1 MDHRAPAATPS
12 ALRTASRRT
21 GRPPLTERRKAATR
35 LDISRQAVR
44 LFAAQGVAGTSADEI
59 AAAAG
64 LSTRTLWRYFPS
76 KEECVRPLLL
86 TGLEDIIERLRAW
99 PPGATLTEALGLDDD
114 EASERDRDSAEVAQ
128 LVRLTAGEPGLR
140 AVWLQIH
147 SEAADGFAA
156 ILAER
161 EGRDAA
167 DLAVR
172 VRAGTLNVALRIAVE
187 EWARRADAPGAPPL
201 REVMRAALGHAATA
215 LPG

>member
-1 MDHRAPAATPS
+1 MEYRPPAVPS
-12 ALRTASRRT
+12 APRPTARRT

-44 LFAAQGVAGTSADEI
+44 LFAAQGVAATSADEI

-86 TGLEDIIERLRAW
+86 TGLEDVMERLRAW
-99 PPGATLTEALGLDDD
+99 RPGVTLAEALDLDDR
-114 EASERDRDSAEVAQ
+114 APGRGQDSAEVAQ

-147 SEAADGFAA
+147 SAAADAFAE

-161 EGRDAA
+161 EGLDAA

-187 EWARRADAPGAPPL
+187 EWARRAEAPDAPAL
-201 REVMRAALGHAATA
+201 RDVMRAALGHAAPA
-215 LPG
+215 LPD

>member
-1 MDHRAPAATPS
+1 MDHRPPAVPS
-12 ALRTASRRT
+12 AARPTARRT

-99 PPGATLTEALGLDDD
+99 PPGVTLTEALGLDDPASGRD
-114 EASERDRDSAEVAQ
+114 EDSAEVAQ

-147 SEAADGFAA
+147 SEAADAFAA

-161 EGRDAA
+161 EGRDAS

-187 EWARRADAPGAPPL
+187 EWARRADGPASPAL
-201 REVMRAALGHAATA
+201 RDVMRAALGHAATA

>member
-1 MDHRAPAATPS
+1 MDHRPPATPS
-12 ALRTASRRT
+12 APRPTARRT

-35 LDISRQAVR
+35 LDIARQAVR
-44 LFAAQGVAGTSADEI
+44 LFADRGVAGTSADEI

-86 TGLEDIIERLRAW
+86 TGLEGIVERLRAW
-99 PPGATLTEALGLDDD
+99 PPGATLTEALGLDDQ
-114 EASERDRDSAEVAQ
+114 ASGRDQDSAEVAQ
-128 LVRLTAGEPGLR
+128 LVCLTADEPGLR

-147 SEAADGFAA
+147 SEAADAFAA

-161 EGRDAA
+161 EGRDAR

-187 EWARRADAPGAPPL
+187 EWARRAGDPDAPAL

>member
-1 MDHRAPAATPS
+1 MEFTPPAERSAPRPAA
-12 ALRTASRRT
+12 RRT

-44 LFAAQGVAGTSADEI
+44 LFAAHGVAGTSADEI

-76 KEECVRPLLL
+76 KEECVRPLL
-86 TGLEDIIERLRAW
+86 TSGLEDIVERLRDW
-99 PPGATLTEALGLDDD
+99 PPGATLTEALGLDADD
-114 EASERDRDSAEVAQ
+114 ADRTSDSAEVAQ
-128 LVRLTAGEPGLR
+128 LVRLTGGEPGLR

-147 SEAADGFAA
+147 SEAADAFAA

-187 EWARRADAPGAPPL
+187 EWARHAGAPGAPAL
-201 REVMRAALGHAATA
+201 RDVMRAALGHAAAA
-215 LPG
+215 LPGE

>member
-1 MDHRAPAATPS
+1 MEYRPPATQPAPRPT
-12 ALRTASRRT
+12 SRRT

-35 LDISRQAVR
+35 LDISRHAVR
-44 LFAAQGVAGTSADEI
+44 LFAARGVAGTSADEI

-86 TGLEDIIERLRAW
+86 TGLEDVMERLRAW
-99 PPGATLTEALGLDDD
+99 PPGVTLTEALDLD
-114 EASERDRDSAEVAQ
+114 ASAPGPDQGSAEVAH
-128 LVRLTAGEPGLR
+128 LVRLTADEPGLR

-147 SEAADGFAA
+147 SEAAEAFAV

-167 DLAVR
+167 DLGVR

-187 EWARRADAPGAPPL
+187 EWARRSDGPDAPGL
-201 REVMRAALGHAATA
+201 RDVMRAALEHAAPA
-215 LPG
+215 LPD

>member
-1 MDHRAPAATPS
+1 MDHRPPAVPS
-12 ALRTASRRT
+12 AARPTARRT

-86 TGLEDIIERLRAW
+86 TGLEDIMERLRAW
-99 PPGATLTEALGLDDD
+99 PPGVTLTEALGLDDPASGRD
-114 EASERDRDSAEVAQ
+114 EDSAEVAQ

-147 SEAADGFAA
+147 SEAADAFAA

-161 EGRDAA
+161 EGREAS

-187 EWARRADAPGAPPL
+187 EWARRADGPTSPAL
-201 REVMRAALGHAATA
+201 RDVMRAALGHAATT

>member
-1 MDHRAPAATPS
+1 MEPTRDAAPVTRS
-12 ALRTASRRT
+12 TARRT

-35 LDISRQAVR
+35 LDIARQAVR
-44 LFAAQGVAGTSADEI
+44 LFADRGVAGTSAEEI

-76 KEECVRPLLL
+76 KEECVRPLLT
-86 TGLEDIIERLRAW
+86 TGLEEFAERLRAW
-99 PPGATLTEALGLDDD
+99 PPGASLVEALGLDGDAPD
-114 EASERDRDSAEVAQ
+114 PADSAEVAQ
-128 LVRLTAGEPGLR
+128 LVRLTRGEPGLR

-147 SEAADGFAA
+147 SEAADAFAA

-161 EGRDAA
+161 QGGGPP

-172 VRAGTLNVALRIAVE
+172 VRAGTLNVALRTGVE
-187 EWARRADAPGAPPL
+187 EWADRGGTPGAPPL
-201 REVMRAALGHAATA
+201 RDVLRAALATVA

>member
-1 MDHRAPAATPS
+1 MEPTRAAAAVTRS
-12 ALRTASRRT
+12 TARRT

-35 LDISRQAVR
+35 LDIARQAVR
-44 LFAAQGVAGTSADEI
+44 LFADRGVAATSAEEI

-76 KEECVRPLLL
+76 KEECVRPLLT
-86 TGLEDIIERLRAW
+86 TGLEDFVERLRAW
-99 PPGATLTEALGLDDD
+99 PPEAGLVEALGLAGDAPDP
-114 EASERDRDSAEVAQ
+114 ADSAEVAQ
-128 LVRLTAGEPGLR
+128 LVRLTRGEPGLR

-147 SEAADGFAA
+147 SEAADAFAA

-161 EGRDAA
+161 QGGGPP

-172 VRAGTLNVALRIAVE
+172 VRAGTLNVALRTGVE
-187 EWARRADAPGAPPL
+187 EWADRVGTPGAPPL
-201 REVMRAALGHAATA
+201 RDVLRAALATAA